1 MSVAETQD
9 RFKQRENGRSA
20 SGSNLE
26 SGNGSAVVLRNGP
39 PATQNPVGRAA
50 SRAVVTAIAVEAPNL
65 TKAMG
70 DLLVVD
76 NLNKRP
82 GNGRSASGSN
92 LESGNGSAVV
102 LRNGPPA
109 TQNPVGR
116 AASRAVVTA
125 IAVETQNLT
134 KAMGDLLVVDNLNL
148 EIRRNEVLGLLGPNG
163 AGKTTAIKMMV
174 GLLNPTSGRV
184 LFDGVEAD
192 SVDKRR
198 IGVCPQDLV
207 HWDSLTCRENLIFM
221 GDMYGIPAPQLRA
234 RVNQLLH
241 RLYLTEKADQA
252 AAKLSGGVKRRL
264 NIALSLVHDPEIL
277 FLDEPS
283 AGLDPQ
289 ARILLWEFIRSLR
302 DEEGKTIVLTTHD
315 MEEADA
321 LSDRIAILDH
331 GKLLRLDTPDG
342 LKNTLGKGDTIEL
355 HLLDPA
361 MSQEMLMQ
369 IRSMDGIEGAQKL
382 NGKIAVSALGAASK
396 LPKIVHLIERAG
408 GDIADI
414 SVRRDSLEDV
424 FVSLTGRALRE

>member
-9 RFKQRENGRSA
+9 RFERRENVKSA

-26 SGNGSAVVLRNGP
+26 SENGSAVVLRNGL
-39 PATQNPVGRAA
+39 PATQTSVGGAA
-50 SRAVVTAIAVEAPNL
+50 SKAVVTAVAL
-65 TKAMG
+65 
-70 DLLVVD
+70 
-76 NLNKRP
+76 
-82 GNGRSASGSN
+82 
-92 LESGNGSAVV
+92 
-102 LRNGPPA
+102 
-109 TQNPVGR
+109 
-116 AASRAVVTA
+116 
-125 IAVETQNLT
+125 ETQNLT
-134 KAMGDLLVVDNLNL
+134 KTMGDLLVVDNLNL

-163 AGKTTAIKMMV
+163 SGKTTCIKMMV

-184 LFDGVEAD
+184 LFDGTEAG

-198 IGVCPQDLV
+198 IGVCPQELV
-207 HWDSLTCRENLIFM
+207 HWDSLTCRENLTFM
-221 GDMYGIPAPQLRA
+221 GDMYGIPAPQLQA
-234 RVNQLLH
+234 RVNRLLD
-241 RLYLTEKADQA
+241 RLSLTEKADQA

-283 AGLDPQ
+283 SGLDPQ

-302 DEEGKTIVLTTHD
+302 DQEGKTIVLTTHD

-342 LKNTLGKGDTIEL
+342 LKNTLGKEDTIEL
-355 HLLDPA
+355 QLLDPA

-369 IRSMDGIEGAQKL
+369 IRSIDGIEGAQKL
-382 NGKIAVSALGAASK
+382 NGKIAVRALGAASK

-408 GDIADI
+408 GDVSDI
-414 SVRRDSLEDV
+414 SVRRNSLEDV
-424 FVSLTGRALRE
+424 FVALTGRALRE